1 MADKFSSAKSCFRA
15 IDKDGGGTIDRKE
28 MAGGL
33 FKVCVCVRVC
43 MCACVYVCVCVCV
56 RVVYTCRCVCV
67 CFRAVDK
74 NV

>member
-43 MCACVYVCVCVCV
+43 MRACGV
-56 RVVYTCRCVCV
+56 
-67 CFRAVDK
+67 
-74 NV
+74 